1 MRAMSITGALTSVVI
16 LAGGLLG
23 PLAAPAAAT
32 PPAALAAPPA
42 ITAVDYSEGLR
53 VETSSTYT
61 VDLAAAVI
69 HVEQVITLTNEVPDR
84 RTATYLEQSYFP
96 EIATLVL
103 PGATGVT
110 ASWSGGASL
119 PVGVTPSGGGLVD
132 LATIDLVPDLY
143 YGGSKTVR
151 LTYDVPGRPPRS
163 GAVAQ
168 VNQAFATLPVFTSA
182 DPGLGS
188 VSVVLPAGLDVE
200 VAGADLT
207 SSSADGRV
215 TYTAT
220 GIADP
225 ETWLATVIVRDDTA
239 LVAETAFFEDKGV
252 RIQAWPG
259 DTEWLAFTADLVERG
274 LPALRSAIGRPW
286 LVEGQLDVVETSAP
300 YVYGYAGWYEHAQ
313 SLIEVGDALD
323 AHVTLHEM
331 AHAWFNGE
339 AFDGRW
345 VNEALADEFAAL
357 AMSEL
362 GMERPLPEP
371 VDRAAAAAVPLNDWA
386 PPSLDQGGAQEQE
399 AYGYAASWWVAHAL
413 VEEIGTEGMSAVINA
428 ALDGDCPYPAER
440 ADTRLASRPDWRTFL
455 DHLEGVGGSTQAS
468 ELFRT
473 FVASGDDLALMDAR
487 DAARAAY
494 AELAEAGDGWAPP
507 AVLRLAMAGWSFDEA
522 TAMMPQVRDA
532 FGERDAIADSLA
544 TIDLAVPTALREDL
558 EGAEDLADLDRALA
572 EAGRAA
578 DALVEATTAE
588 AGANPLARLG
598 LLVLPVGDDLD
609 AARAALEAGAWAGAT
624 ESARAASSGV
634 GSATAVGGLVL
645 GGVLVAALVVVAVV
659 RLRRRPRGPG
669 LPGDAPMPVPAAP
682 VPPALSVP
690 VGAAPVGATP
700 VGAAPVGATPVG
712 AAPVG
717 AAPVGAVPPPP
728 SRPASGGPVPPPP
741 PPPPPPA
748 PPA

>member
-1 MRAMSITGALTSVVI
+1 MRAMSITGALTSVVM
-16 LAGGLLG
+16 LAGGLLA
-23 PLAAPAAAT
+23 PLA
-32 PPAALAAPPA
+32 AAPPA
-42 ITAVDYSEGLR
+42 VTAVDYSEGLR

-69 HVEQVITLTNEVPDR
+69 HAEQVITLTNEVPDR
-84 RTATYLEQSYFP
+84 VTASYIEQSYFP
-96 EIATLVL
+96 EYSTLVL
-103 PGATGVT
+103 PGATNVV
-110 ASWSGGASL
+110 ASWEGGRGL
-119 PVGVTPSGGGLVD
+119 PVEVAPADGALASV
-132 LATIDLVPDLY
+132 ATIDLVPDLY
-143 YGGSKTVR
+143 YGGAKTVR
-151 LTYDVPGRPPRS
+151 LSYDLPAQPPRS

-168 VNQAFATLPVFTSA
+168 VNQAFATLPVFTAA

-188 VSVVLPAGLDVE
+188 VTVVLPAGLDVE
-200 VAGADLT
+200 VAGSDLT
-207 SSSADGRV
+207 RSSADGRV

-225 ETWLATVIVRDDTA
+225 DTWMATIIARDDAA
-239 LVAETAFFEDKGV
+239 LVAETVFFEDKGV

-274 LPALRSAIGRPW
+274 LPALKSAIGRPW

-300 YVYGYAGWYEHAQ
+300 YVYGYAGWYEHAR

-371 VDRAAAAAVPLNDWA
+371 VDPAAAAAVPLNAWA

-413 VEEIGTEGMSAVINA
+413 VEEIGADGMSAVVNA
-428 ALDGDCPYPAER
+428 ALDHDNPYPAESV
-440 ADTRLASRPDWRTFL
+440 DSPLESWPDWRTFL

-473 FVASGDDLALMDAR
+473 FVASGEDLALLDAR

-494 AELAEAGDGWAPP
+494 AELTGAGDGWAPP
-507 AVLRLAMAGWSFDEA
+507 AVLRQAMAAWSFDDA
-522 TAMMPQVRDA
+522 TAMMPQVHDA

-544 TIDLAVPTALREDL
+544 TIELAVPTALREDL

-598 LLVLPVGDDLD
+598 LVVLPVGDDLD
-609 AARAALEAGAWAGAT
+609 DARAALEAGAWADAT

-634 GSATAVGGLVL
+634 GSATTVGGLVL

-682 VPPALSVP
+682 VPPALPVP
-690 VGAAPVGATP
+690 VGAAPVGS
-700 VGAAPVGATPVG
+700 API
-712 AAPVG
+712 G

-728 SRPASGGPVPPPP
+728 SRPASGHPVPPPP

-748 PPA
+748 PTAPPA